1 MWGHVADW
9 LGVMARWTVDRL
21 RGDGTDL
28 TPAVG
33 GALCVA
39 VLLGFFAIW
48 AVAEALGQVAAP

>member
-1 MWGHVADW
+1 MFGHVADW
-9 LGVMARWTVDRL
+9 LGLMARWTVDRL
-21 RGDGTDL
+21 RLDGYDL

-48 AVAEALGQVAAP
+48 ALAEAIAH